1 MVSAPIVYAIKREK
15 TLQKKN
21 SKKAVVLIALGLL
34 LLVGAAA
41 LVIYNKWESIVA
53 ERESAAILQALED
66 AMQENLHPEDYIPE
80 GNGEDPDLTM
90 PTVEIDGYEY
100 IGRITIPCISIDLP
114 VLAEW
119 DDTRLWI
126 NPCRY
131 TGNYKTDD
139 MVICAHNL
147 DSHFG
152 GLLSIGIGEKVVF
165 TAVDGTVYNYI
176 ISNRE
181 TVQPTSIDE
190 MILNMNNAKEEGGL
204 EDWDLTL
211 FTCHLGGQ
219 TRCAV
224 RCLRVEE

>member
-1 MVSAPIVYAIKREK
+1 M
-15 TLQKKN
+15 QKKRKK
-21 SKKAVVLIALGLL
+21 SKFAAVLIVLGLL
-34 LLVGAAA
+34 LLIGAAG
-41 LVIYNKWESIVA
+41 LVIFNKWQSMVA
-53 ERESAAILQALED
+53 ERESAEILADLED
-66 AMQENLHPEDYIPE
+66 AMQDNLHPEEYLPE
-80 GNGEDPDLTM
+80 DSEM
-90 PTVEIDGYEY
+90 PTVMIDGYEY
-100 IGRITIPCISIDLP
+100 IGRITIPCINIDLP
-114 VLAEW
+114 VMAEW

-131 TGNYKTDD
+131 TGNYKNDD

-152 GLLSIGIGEKVVF
+152 GLLGIGIGEKVIF
-165 TAVDGTVYNYI
+165 TAVDGAVYNYI

-190 MILNMNNAKEEGGL
+190 MILNMNNAKEKGGI

>member
-15 TLQKKN
+15 TLQNKN
-21 SKKAVVLIALGLL
+21 SKKAVFLIALGLL

-152 GLLSIGIGEKVVF
+152 GLLNIGIGEKVVF

-181 TVQPTSIDE
+181 TVQPTSINE

>member
-1 MVSAPIVYAIKREK
+1 MD
-15 TLQKKN
+15 KK
-21 SKKAVVLIALGLL
+21 KDRAGTIMIIIGVVLIAACIGLFVWNL
-34 LLVGAAA
+34 LD
-41 LVIYNKWESIVA
+41 A
-53 ERESAAILQALED
+53 ERAREDMDERLNLVTRAIEERLKNPGESSD
-66 AMQENLHPEDYIPE
+66 P
-80 GNGEDPDLTM
+80 GESSTSVSADQKNM
-90 PTVEIDGYEY
+90 PVVKLDGYEY
-100 IGRITIPCISIDLP
+100 IGRITIPSISIDLP

-119 DDTRLWI
+119 DDNRLWI

-152 GLLSIGIGEKVVF
+152 GLLNIGIGEKVIF
-165 TAVDGTVYNYI
+165 TAVDGKVYNYI

-224 RCLRVEE
+224 RCIRVDE

>member
-1 MVSAPIVYAIKREK
+1 MQKR
-15 TLQKKN
+15 KKK
-21 SKKAVVLIALGLL
+21 SIGPVVLIVLGVLL
-34 LLVGAAA
+34 LIGAAG
-41 LVIYNKWESIVA
+41 LVIFNKWQSNVA
-53 ERESAAILQALED
+53 ERESAAILEKMEV
-66 AMQENLHPEDYIPE
+66 AMLDVPEPDYVAEEI
-80 GNGEDPDLTM
+80 DLTM
-90 PTVEIDGYEY
+90 PTVKIDGYEY
-100 IGRITIPCISIDLP
+100 IGRITIPSISIDLP

-119 DDTRLWI
+119 DDNRLWI

-131 TGNYKTDD
+131 TGNYKTNDL
-139 MVICAHNL
+139 VICAHNL

-152 GLLSIGIGEKVVF
+152 GLLGISIGEKVIF

-190 MILNMNNAKEEGGL
+190 MILNMNNAKEKGGI

-224 RCLRVEE
+224 RCIRVDE